1 MTRPKKTFNWV
12 GKVHLAHLPPTQLII
27 IIENRETQKFIL
39 NKPVNKLLFFEDSS
53 G

>member
-12 GKVHLAHLPPTQLII
+12 GEVHLAHPPPTRLII